1 MGEKG
6 KVSSFLDFFKLG
18 EDDDYD
24 DFYNDDYDSDLD
36 EKELRKEEKRLKKE
50 KRKEERRNFS
60 RTSYNDYND
69 DYDDEPEYSTKK
81 TPLKSIS
88 QGKVVPIRTSA
99 SDVEVCIF
107 KPANFGESQE
117 VCNILLGGQPVIV
130 NLEGIDV
137 EEAQR
142 IMDFVSGC
150 IFSIQGNMRQISK
163 YIFIFSPKTIDI
175 SGDYIK
181 NVAENNE
188 GISIPT
194 LSKEF

>member
-6 KVSSFLDFFKLG
+6 KVSSFLNFFKLG
-18 EDDDYD
+18 EDDFD
-24 DFYNDDYDSDLD
+24 DFYDDPYESDVD
-36 EKELRKEEKRLKKE
+36 DKELRKEEKRLKKE
-50 KRKEERRNFS
+50 QRREEKRSFS
-60 RTSYNDYND
+60 RTPYD
-69 DYDDEPEYSTKK
+69 DYEDDYENEPEYSQKK
-81 TPLKSIS
+81 NTSKGAAQS
-88 QGKVVPIRTSA
+88 KVVPIRTSS

-117 VCNILLGGQPVIV
+117 VCDILLGGQPVIV

>member
-6 KVSSFLDFFKLG
+6 KVSSFLNFFKLG
-18 EDDDYD
+18 DDDFD
-24 DFYNDDYDSDLD
+24 DFYDDPYESDVD
-36 EKELRKEEKRLKKE
+36 DKELRKEEKRLKKSRGV
-50 KRKEERRNFS
+50 KRKEVFQEHLMMIMRMIMKMSLNIHRKN
-60 RTSYNDYND
+60 TSKGAAQ
-69 DYDDEPEYSTKK
+69 S
-81 TPLKSIS
+81 
-88 QGKVVPIRTSA
+88 KVVPIRTSA

-117 VCNILLGGQPVIV
+117 VCDILLGGQPVIV

>member
-81 TPLKSIS
+81 TPLKSVS

-117 VCNILLGGQPVIV
+117 VCNILLDGQPVIV
-130 NLEGIDV
+130 NLQAIDDEDV
-137 EEAQR
+137 FSQFREICVRFQNIYLYFHQR
-142 IMDFVSGC
+142 
-150 IFSIQGNMRQISK
+150 
-163 YIFIFSPKTIDI
+163 
-175 SGDYIK
+175 
-181 NVAENNE
+181 
-188 GISIPT
+188 
-194 LSKEF
+194 L

>member
-6 KVSSFLDFFKLG
+6 KVSSFLNFFKLG
-18 EDDDYD
+18 DDDFD
-24 DFYNDDYDSDLD
+24 DFYDDPYESDVD
-36 EKELRKEEKRLKKE
+36 DKELRKEEKRLKKE
-50 KRKEERRNFS
+50 QRREEKRSFS
-60 RTSYNDYND
+60 RTPYD
-69 DYDDEPEYSTKK
+69 DYENEPEYSQKK
-81 TPLKSIS
+81 NTSKGAAQS
-88 QGKVVPIRTSA
+88 KVVPIRTSA

-117 VCNILLGGQPVIV
+117 VCDILLGGQPVIV

>member
-6 KVSSFLDFFKLG
+6 KVSSFLNFFKLG
-18 EDDDYD
+18 DDDFD
-24 DFYNDDYDSDLD
+24 DFYDDPYESDVD
-36 EKELRKEEKRLKKE
+36 DKELRKEEKRLKKE
-50 KRKEERRNFS
+50 QRREEKRSFS
-60 RTSYNDYND
+60 RTPYD
-69 DYDDEPEYSTKK
+69 DYEDDYENEPEYSQKK
-81 TPLKSIS
+81 NTSKGAAQS
-88 QGKVVPIRTSA
+88 KVVPIRTST

-117 VCNILLGGQPVIV
+117 VCDILLGGQPVIV

>member
-6 KVSSFLDFFKLG
+6 KVSSFLNFFKLG
-18 EDDDYD
+18 DDDFD
-24 DFYNDDYDSDLD
+24 DFYDDPYESDVD
-36 EKELRKEEKRLKKE
+36 DKELRKEEKRLKKE
-50 KRKEERRNFS
+50 QRREEKRSFS
-60 RTSYNDYND
+60 RTPYD
-69 DYDDEPEYSTKK
+69 DYEDDYENEPEYSQKK
-81 TPLKSIS
+81 NTSKGAAQS
-88 QGKVVPIRTSA
+88 KVVSIRTSA

-117 VCNILLGGQPVIV
+117 VCDILLGGQPVIV

-188 GISIPT
+188 GISVPT

>member
-6 KVSSFLDFFKLG
+6 SVSRFLNFFKLN

-24 DFYNDDYDSDLD
+24 DFYNDEYDSELD

-50 KRKEERRNFS
+50 QKKEERRGFS
-60 RTSYNDYND
+60 RTSYD
-69 DYDDEPEYSTKK
+69 DYDDDYYNESEYSSKK
-81 TPLKSIS
+81 TPLKSVS
-88 QGKVVPIRTSA
+88 QSKVVPIRTAS

-163 YIFIFSPKTIDI
+163 YIFIFAPKTIDI

-181 NVAENNE
+181 NVTENNE

>member
-6 KVSSFLDFFKLG
+6 KVSSFLNFFKLG
-18 EDDDYD
+18 DDDFD
-24 DFYNDDYDSDLD
+24 DFYDDPYESDVD
-36 EKELRKEEKRLKKE
+36 DKELRKEEKRLKKE
-50 KRKEERRNFS
+50 QRREEKRSFS
-60 RTSYNDYND
+60 RTPYD
-69 DYDDEPEYSTKK
+69 DYEDDYENEPEYSQKK
-81 TPLKSIS
+81 NTSKGAAQI
-88 QGKVVPIRTSA
+88 KVVPIRTSA

-117 VCNILLGGQPVIV
+117 VCDILLGGQPVIV

>member
-6 KVSSFLDFFKLG
+6 KVSSFLNLFKLA

-24 DFYNDDYDSDLD
+24 DFYNDDYESDVD

-50 KRKEERRNFS
+50 QKRDERRGFS
-60 RTSYNDYND
+60 RTSYS
-69 DYDDEPEYSTKK
+69 DYDDYEDESEYTQKK
-81 TPLKSIS
+81 NIQKSGS
-88 QGKVVPIRTSA
+88 QGKVVPIRTAA

-107 KPANFGESQE
+107 KPVNFGESQE
-117 VCNILLGGQPVIV
+117 VCDILLGGQPVIV

-181 NVAENNE
+181 NVTENNE

>member
-6 KVSSFLDFFKLG
+6 KVSSFLNFFKLG
-18 EDDDYD
+18 DDDFD
-24 DFYNDDYDSDLD
+24 DFYDDPYESDVD
-36 EKELRKEEKRLKKE
+36 DKELRKEEKRLKKE
-50 KRKEERRNFS
+50 QRREEKRSFS
-60 RTSYNDYND
+60 RTPYD
-69 DYDDEPEYSTKK
+69 DYEDDYENDPEYSQKK
-81 TPLKSIS
+81 NTSKGAAQS
-88 QGKVVPIRTSA
+88 KVVPIRTSA

-117 VCNILLGGQPVIV
+117 VCDILLGGQPVIV

>member
-1 MGEKG
+1 M
-6 KVSSFLDFFKLG
+6 
-18 EDDDYD
+18 
-24 DFYNDDYDSDLD
+24 
-36 EKELRKEEKRLKKE
+36 
-50 KRKEERRNFS
+50 
-60 RTSYNDYND
+60 
-69 DYDDEPEYSTKK
+69 
-81 TPLKSIS
+81 
-88 QGKVVPIRTSA
+88 PIRTSS

-117 VCNILLGGQPVIV
+117 VCDILLGGQPVIV

>member
-6 KVSSFLDFFKLG
+6 KVSSFLNFFKLG
-18 EDDDYD
+18 DDDFD
-24 DFYNDDYDSDLD
+24 DFYDDPYESDLD

-50 KRKEERRNFS
+50 QRREEKRGFS
-60 RTSYNDYND
+60 RTSYD
-69 DYDDEPEYSTKK
+69 DYEDDYENEPEYSQKK
-81 TPLKSIS
+81 NTSKGAAQS
-88 QGKVVPIRTSA
+88 KVVPIRTAA

-117 VCNILLGGQPVIV
+117 VCDILLGGQPVIV